1 MSGCANEKLRVI
13 NKGSRKEKNGKFLA
27 AKKGNPKK
35 VPPHIKC
42 SKKGQLKGAF
52 SQSKWLLTVLF

>member
-42 SKKGQLKGAF
+42 SKKG
-52 SQSKWLLTVLF
+52 